1 MHYSEMS
8 FQKQLKEP
16 SMSIF
21 LRTSFTLLLLLLW
34 SMAAH
39 GGLVFEADYTGSG
52 NSLVTTGGTAT
63 GPIQPTGSW
72 VGLTNVW
79 SKSCMGQ
86 TSYLDLNFSQT
97 ATSGGYS
104 PVTFTPTNSS
114 TSLAS
119 ITTGTTGGY
128 LLLNGAIDFFYRPV
142 IVPTATTGNW
152 FRPLDVNNQSNGGLR
167 IIVVN
172 NPASNSQLQ
181 LQLYASPSTAF
192 TASGTQTNA
201 TVSGNSVSL
210 TSISSNFSL
219 TSPGVSH
226 ICIGFSTN
234 SSTGVVTFSL
244 YGLNDAGAINTAS
257 GSSELLAQAQF
268 KINSTVVTA
277 GLSSAEFPFPF
288 LYPMS
293 SAVAEQIDYDAFRIY
308 SGSVPSY
315 LPGLATPVILHSSET
330 AGPGDVINLLGS
342 NFGVNT
348 QVWMTHVNGN
358 GTLSPTTQLTIVNGA
373 ASSVNSCV
381 NAQIPTTETTGL
393 YAIWVCDGSTFS
405 NPIFI
410 NQARAWGAVDLGGLS
425 VDPGRPFHLFGRNL
439 LEPGVTPTV
448 SFINGST
455 TLAATVTTSGSTANY
470 LAVQAPS
477 GLLANT
483 VYTVQVNNGLG
494 ASTYGNSTS
503 ANNFT
508 LTGQAAGVDSF
519 GLGVPWGCDFA
530 GVATTTINV
539 TQSPYNA
546 DKTGATNCQA
556 AIQNAINAAAA
567 LPNGGVVYF
576 PTGTYWVNMAN
587 QTTGLTM
594 KSNVVLKGDGPT
606 LSEIKFSG
614 TTVATSR
621 YSIYSGTVNKI
632 GITGLNISNDG
643 TGGFYTLR
651 FYFGSS
657 EIFLINS
664 LVQGYDQVIDCQQS
678 RRIIVNNCTLN
689 DLATGYDAAGQAG
702 DSAAFC
708 QDTDLIVEN
717 STLFHHISLW
727 YFRQS
732 LRVLVQNNLDQ
743 RDTLEDTAYTNL
755 NPPGGQT
762 REFVITADQQA
773 AVRDNTF
780 KKVVSTGPPQF
791 YDDDDCETITEENN
805 IVDDGAANNTATCD
819 TGQISSATA
828 NTLTDTTK
836 NWATTGANTYG
847 QGVPTVSLPYSVA
860 IIGGPGAGQLRT
872 VTANTANTL
881 TVDHNWD
888 VQPNA
893 QSVYAVRLIVRHLL
907 IDGNTLTGM
916 AKGFS
921 IYGASEQDDTIINN
935 TLTDS
940 GGIYLYLS
948 FRPFQEGAGN
958 SRFDVQFDQQ
968 ITKNTVTDTL
978 GLYPA
983 FIGTTRNSVESG
995 APSGSPYYGLA
1006 PNGVYD
1012 IGTVAFGMEF
1022 RGNSVT
1028 GNTSYA
1034 IYPEGQWPLGEG
1046 FYCFPEGNGSWNPG
1060 YPLDQEE
1067 GPMYPASAPSYIG
1080 PAIVYQ
1086 GVIFQHNTATS
1097 ISAIS
1102 EGPDGN
1108 IYQVGTGAYQIGT
1121 GDSSLV
1127 IYDATYNNLPAGTD
1141 QVNDLIGSYQDDG
1154 NPPGGASSASLN
1166 TAVNNS
1172 IISVTSQESPAQTI
1186 SLQYQTNG
1194 SPVVNSSAGYLT
1206 ETHWNAPNIPYVG
1219 QGTYTVSN
1227 LVDSTGVSTAISES
1241 TYCCGG
1247 YDHPA
1252 GGGFTTGSGDYDLFA
1267 GFALGNYGG
1276 VGDVTMTL
1284 SGLNTAKTYT
1294 LIAYVTASDTNNT
1307 VLSGSVNISGIP
1319 TYYLKASALGTY
1331 APGFATSQGTAV
1343 NGNYFEFANI
1353 TGKSSVT
1360 FTVHNY
1366 GNSSILTCL
1375 NGFQLIS
1382 SP

>member
-1 MHYSEMS
+1 MTNAVMLALSS
-8 FQKQLKEP
+8 QKQPKETP
-16 SMSIF
+16 F
-21 LRTSFTLLLLLLW
+21 PCLLRTLFILFVLLLC
-34 SMAAH
+34 STVARA
-39 GGLVFEADYTGSG
+39 GLVFDADYSGSG
-52 NSLVTTGGTAT
+52 ISLVTTGGTAT
-63 GPIQPTGSW
+63 GPSAPTGGW
-72 VGLTNVW
+72 VGSYGIT
-79 SKSCMGQ
+79 SGSCMGQ
-86 TSYLDLNFSQT
+86 ASYLDLNFSQT

-119 ITTGTTGGY
+119 ITTGTAGGY
-128 LLLNGAIDFFYRPV
+128 LRLNGAIDFFYRPV
-142 IVPTATTGNW
+142 IVPTATTANW

-167 IIVVN
+167 IILLN
-172 NPASNSQLQ
+172 DPTSNSQLQ
-181 LQLYASPSTAF
+181 LQLYASPSAAF
-192 TASGTQTNA
+192 TPSGNQTNA
-201 TVSGNSVSL
+201 TVSGNSISL
-210 TSISSNFSL
+210 TSTGSNFSL
-219 TSPGVSH
+219 TSQGVSH
-226 ICIGFSTN
+226 IGIGFSTN

-244 YGLNDAGAINTAS
+244 YGLNDAGAINTGS
-257 GSSELLAQAQF
+257 GSPQLLAQAQF
-268 KINSTVVTA
+268 KINSTLVTT
-277 GLSSAEFPFPF
+277 GLSNAAFPFPF
-288 LYPMS
+288 FYPMS
-293 SAVAEQIDYDAFRIY
+293 NAVAEQIDYDAFRIY
-308 SGSVPSY
+308 SSSVPGY
-315 LPGLATPVILHSSET
+315 LSGLATPVILHSSET

-342 NFGVNT
+342 NFGVNP
-348 QVWMTHVNGN
+348 QVWLTHINGN
-358 GTLSPTTQLTIVNGA
+358 GTLSPTTQLAIVNGA

-381 NAQIPTTETTGL
+381 NAQIPTTETMGL
-393 YAIWVCDGSTFS
+393 YAIWVCDGATLS

-425 VDPGRPFHLFGRNL
+425 IDPNRHFHLFGRNL
-439 LEPGVTPTV
+439 LEPSVTPAV

-455 TLAATVTTSGSTANY
+455 TLAATVTASGSTANY

-477 GLLANT
+477 GLQPNT

-503 ANNFT
+503 VNNFT
-508 LTGQAAGVDSF
+508 LTGRTGGVDSF

-530 GVATTTINV
+530 GIAATTIDV
-539 TQSPYNA
+539 TRSPYNA
-546 DKTGATNCQA
+546 DKTGATDCRTA
-556 AIQNAINAAAA
+556 VQNAIYAAAA

-576 PTGTYWVNMAN
+576 PTGTYSINMTN
-587 QTTGLTM
+587 QMTGLTM
-594 KSNVVLKGDGPT
+594 ESNVVLKGDGPT

-614 TTVATSR
+614 TTVATSQ
-621 YSIYSGTVNKI
+621 YSIYSGKINKI

-657 EIFLINS
+657 EIFVINS
-664 LVQGYDQVIDCQQS
+664 LLQGYDQVIDCQQNS
-678 RRIIVNNCTLN
+678 QILVNNCTFN
-689 DLATGYDAAGQAG
+689 DLATGYDAAGHAG

-708 QDTDLIVEN
+708 RDTDLIVEN
-717 STLFHHISLW
+717 STLFHHIALW
-727 YFRQS
+727 YFQQS

-743 RDTLEDTAYTNL
+743 RDTLEDADYASGA
-755 NPPGGQT
+755 PT

-773 AVRDNTF
+773 AVRNNTF
-780 KKVVSTGPPQF
+780 KKVVSTGPTQF
-791 YDDDDCETITEENN
+791 HDNDDCETITEENN
-805 IVDDGAANNTATCD
+805 IVDDGGQTSTAICD
-819 TGQISSATA
+819 TGLISSATA
-828 NTLTDTTK
+828 NTLTDGTK
-836 NWATTGANTYG
+836 NWTTTGANTYG
-847 QGVPTVSLPYSVA
+847 QLVPTLSIPYSVA

-872 VTANTANTL
+872 VTANTATTL

-907 IDGNTLTGM
+907 IEGNTLTGM

-921 IYGASEQDDTIINN
+921 IYGASEQDNTIINN

-940 GGIYLYLS
+940 GGIYLFLS
-948 FRPFQEGAGN
+948 FRPFQAGIGN

-968 ITKNTVTDTL
+968 IIGNNVTDTL

-983 FIGTTRNSVESG
+983 FIGTTRNLVESG
-995 APSGSPYYGLA
+995 APSGSPYYGLL

-1022 RGNSVT
+1022 RDNSVT
-1028 GNTSYA
+1028 GNTAYT

-1046 FYCFPEGNGSWNPG
+1046 FYCFPEGNGTWNPG

-1067 GPMYPASAPSYIG
+1067 GPMYPTGAPSYIG

-1086 GVIFQHNTATS
+1086 GVIFQHNTSTS

-1102 EGPDGN
+1102 RSPDSN

-1141 QVNDLIGSYQDDG
+1141 QINDLIGSYQDAG
-1154 NPPGGASSASLN
+1154 SPPGGASNASWD

-1172 IISVTSQESPAQTI
+1172 IITVTNQKAPAQII
-1186 SLQYQTNG
+1186 SLQYETNG
-1194 SPVVNSSAGYLT
+1194 SPVVSSSAGYLP
-1206 ETHWNAPNIPYVG
+1206 EADWNAENIPYVVE
-1219 QGTYTVSN
+1219 GTYTFNN
-1227 LVDSTGVSTAISES
+1227 LVDSTGTATAISDS

-1247 YDHPA
+1247 YDHPV
-1252 GGGFTTGSGDYDLFA
+1252 GGGFGGGTGDYDLFA
-1267 GFALGNYGG
+1267 GFALGNYDG
-1276 VGDVTMTL
+1276 VGDVTTTL
-1284 SGLNTAKTYT
+1284 SGLNTAKVYT
-1294 LIAYVTASDTNNT
+1294 IIAYVTASDTTNT
-1307 VLSGSVNISGIP
+1307 VLSGSLNISGIP

-1331 APGFATSQGTAV
+1331 APGFATTQGTAGS
-1343 NGNYFEFANI
+1343 GNYFEFTNI
-1353 TGKSSVT
+1353 TGRSSVT
-1360 FTVHNY
+1360 LTIHNY
-1366 GNSSILTCL
+1366 GSSSIITCL